1 MEISVSRIILS
12 LPGLYGT
19 MQLTFE
25 SRNVF
30 LGCRVYVTA
39 VLLSQCMVFKKLSRQ
54 YVKHVVKPQPT
65 AGRQY
70 VPFGLPFLS

>member
-1 MEISVSRIILS
+1 MALCNS
-12 LPGLYGT
+12 LLRAE
-19 MQLTFE
+19 MF
-25 SRNVF
+25 F